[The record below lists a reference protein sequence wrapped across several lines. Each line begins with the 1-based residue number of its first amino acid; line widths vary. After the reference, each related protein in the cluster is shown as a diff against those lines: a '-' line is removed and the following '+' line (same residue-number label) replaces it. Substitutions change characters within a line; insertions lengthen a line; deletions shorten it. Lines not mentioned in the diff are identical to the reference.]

1 MTAVPVHKVVSRIAE
16 IWNLNTFKIRRKL
29 AEVSDIEL
37 VKLVL
42 NETPNVT
49 ESVSILYPFCP
60 IIIGIVELISDRMMM
75 DFMIGSTSSPSFMT
89 FTLVPSLVHYGC
101 CYGFNEFHYQC
112 YHRFKGHLVFMI

>member
-49 ESVSILYPFCP
+49 ESVSIFISFLSYNNWNC
-60 IIIGIVELISDRMMM
+60 GIDI
-75 DFMIGSTSSPSFMT
+75 
-89 FTLVPSLVHYGC
+89 
-101 CYGFNEFHYQC
+101 
-112 YHRFKGHLVFMI
+112 